1 MINIENKKRKYYILM
16 VLLLATLA
24 VFILPNLIV
33 SSIQGVTQNV
43 AKQLGQNQ
51 NKYTIKVN
59 TSSNFTSTDS
69 PGIFEVLQTHLDGIA
84 FDPNKALYCI
94 EHGAAVGREA
104 GTIPFS
110 VAQQY
115 GYINSPGLEI
125 YWGVSQMGSWY
136 NEPMWQMI
144 TNVYQSP
151 YRTYPL
157 LECTGN
163 HHSVLQQ
170 GGNYYPEVGYIV
182 TYPEMKEVTMAKKVA
197 VWFTEWNRGIDPT
210 GSENGYSEGKALY
223 DEAVLY
229 KEFHDK
235 ITDNGQNIGNGN
247 NPDIK
252 VVDETD
258 QDKLTVKVD
267 QNATTMTI
275 GPYSID
281 YINGVYG
288 NDDLAFGGISDMYMV
303 GYNQEGKKIKDRI
316 EIKEYIDS
324 NNQKKK
330 LEFFEPNESDKSYID
345 KTKQVYPKG
354 KSAGEDEFYIVIDDP
369 NAGSTDPTDVVSY
382 IFLHVEFKWMA
393 VTKTNVCDMEGY
405 VYQINFREEQQPQ
418 FSPFPPYPL
427 PPWGGPPAMSIE
439 AHGFS
444 SLTKIHIQA
453 HGNVLEGERTLYQA
467 DLNIGTD
474 VPPPPEPDII
484 PDVIDI
490 NVYKNS
496 LIILPMQLGGYVWE
510 DVPSGK
516 ENLADGK
523 KNDNDRMLP
532 NIKVTLYTEDGEVAK
547 LMKDPNEQGLSDEEV
562 MTRVNPT
569 YTNEAGY
576 YLFDGLDP
584 MKKYYVEFEY
594 NGQVYLPTDY
604 ERNLGVY
611 NQQPWEVTSKGT
623 ESPDDRDGYD
633 QNFAEIGS
641 APANY
646 QVPSGSIQIAPLKGG
661 YNESFSQYDLMGFKM
676 TESGDYTEETRLID
690 SFYKIEGGEIKETD
704 ELQEGEISKKIK
716 EYIKTNKKSPEKDD
730 IISIYQQIAGGDE
743 ELLKKLQ
750 FIQDTYIK
758 SYTQAQG
765 ADHDLY
771 PIYDAFIVNNKEEE
785 QIQIEGSSLMLNYN
799 NVQSSTIAGVFYQPI
814 YPGQYFINQG
824 LWRRQEVDMALRKDI
839 LYAATRI
846 NGKTEVY
853 EYNKREQLSDAQKE
867 ELRQLRLKYEQG
879 GRKPADYQ
887 AYLKRKAEIEQEN
900 AQNGTGGYWQ
910 IQLRMRD
917 YNNYYDGNYTRELY
931 EADYNYRSDSTNK
944 AGKDKELQLYVTYKI
959 TVRNASESILG
970 EITEIVD
977 FYDKDYEFKE
987 NLSWVMYK
995 GDSNSNDLEEIS
1007 FTESDYYDSIDNLSL
1022 QGNIKNKGKE
1032 VKSADSS
1039 QYESRSSECKSD
1051 MTGEYNDV
1059 YVKGLEGK
1067 KLASGEEA
1075 YIYLTFQVR
1084 KDGDKPV
1091 IVDDDNSLK
1100 ENYVEINGYKTY
1112 YKDGTSLPNGVSK
1125 GSSDA
1130 AGLIDINSTPGNL
1143 CSEDLQGNKYEKNF
1157 ENDTDRAKSIK
1168 VAVDNSFIRSINGN
1182 VWEDKRTQNVSNAII
1197 GDGMRQD
1204 GEIGISGVTVE
1215 LIERLEDGNE
1225 YVWQQVETNNGK
1237 YEFKTDDTGNFI
1249 IPGNYYIKFTYGD
1262 SQATVN
1268 TTANGGKNA
1277 TSYNGQDFKSTVYQ
1291 KDMNSGEEIKEYT
1304 GEQVDGYTGE
1314 YYDVKEIDELSLSG
1328 KNFSDAKD
1336 DWTRRQEII
1345 NYSKDKVTNQ
1355 KAEILAS
1362 PYTDGNTSELISNTS
1377 MTAKTGLMVLQGEY
1391 NRTST
1396 DGDADV
1402 SNGAD
1407 VYKYDND
1414 KNGNYTVN
1422 HVDLGLVER
1431 PKAQLE
1437 LSKKITNVKI
1447 TLANGNILFDAND
1460 QMTDLQWTLKAKEYE
1475 LKNKM
1480 KGNKYEDY
1488 YGSNHRYAYRTDVDN
1503 LVASTYDAVTGNN
1516 GLIVATMDEELMQGA
1531 NIRISYELKVTN
1543 VGETDYEGEDF
1554 YYKGTGAGTI
1564 VTTKADT
1571 VTDYVANNLTF
1582 KEENNVGTEWQKVE
1596 NAITTLGLN
1605 NSIATNI
1612 AKYNDVISTSKLGA
1626 TLAPGQDVKVGL
1638 VLTQLINPENSSDDK
1653 TYDNIAE
1660 ITSISNTV
1668 GRRMAFS
1675 IQGNQDPTE
1684 LPKEVDAVKSERV
1697 TILPPFGSGNTIV
1710 YIAIAATVLVILTV
1724 GIIFIKKKVLSKE

>member
-1 MINIENKKRKYYILM
+1 MINIESKKKKYYILV

-24 VFILPNLIV
+24 VLILPNLIV
-33 SSIQGVTQNV
+33 SSIQDVTKNV
-43 AKQLGQNQ
+43 AKQLDP
-51 NKYTIKVN
+51 NKEPYDIEVIDSYRLN
-59 TSSNFTSTDS
+59 STD
-69 PGIFEVLQTHLDGIA
+69 GTFEVLNRHLTGIA

-94 EHGAAVGREA
+94 EHGAVFGLEA
-104 GTIPFS
+104 GTIPLS
-110 VAQQY
+110 TAQQY
-115 GYINSPGLEI
+115 GYIDWPGFEI
-125 YWGVSQMGSWY
+125 NWGWQRDKSWY
-136 NEPMWQMI
+136 DNYAWRMI
-144 TNVYQSP
+144 LDRANYGIQNP
-151 YRTYPL
+151 FRTYPVL
-157 LECTGN
+157 QCSGN
-163 HHSVLQQ
+163 HYNVLQQ
-170 GGNYYPEVGYIV
+170 GGRYYPEVGYIV
-182 TYPEMKEVTMAKKVA
+182 TYPEMKDITMEKQEALWA
-197 VWFTEWNRGIDPT
+197 TPLNRGSIKPS
-210 GSENGYSEGKALY
+210 GNALY
-223 DEAVLY
+223 NEAIQY

-235 ITDNGQNIGNGN
+235 ITENGSNLGNGKE
-247 NPDIK
+247 PDIK

-258 QDKLTVKVD
+258 QKKLTTNVD
-267 QNATTMTI
+267 QNAKTMTV

-281 YINGVYG
+281 YIYG
-288 NDDLAFGGISDMYMV
+288 AYNNDDLAFGGISDMYMV

-354 KSAGEDEFYIVIDDP
+354 KSAGEDEFKIVIDDP
-369 NAGSTDPTDVVSY
+369 NAGETDPANSVAY
-382 IFLHVEFKWMA
+382 IYLHVEFKWMA
-393 VTKTNVCDMEGY
+393 VTEATICDMKGY
-405 VYQINFREEQQPQ
+405 VYEINFREEIDWP
-418 FSPFPPYPL
+418 PFPGAPI
-427 PPWGGPPAMSIE
+427 WFQ
-439 AHGFS
+439 GFS
-444 SLTKIHIQA
+444 SLSQINVQDHA
-453 HGNVLEGERTLYQA
+453 NVLYGERKLYHA
-467 DLNIGTD
+467 ELNIGTD
-474 VPPPPEPDII
+474 VPPPPHDEI
-484 PDVIDI
+484 IDI
-490 NVYKNS
+490 EKYKNN

-523 KNDNDRMLP
+523 KNDNDRALP
-532 NIKVTLYTEDGEVAK
+532 NIKVTLYTKDGEIAK

-562 MTRVNPT
+562 MSRVNPT
-569 YTNEAGY
+569 YTNGAGY

-584 MKKYYVEFEY
+584 MQKYYVEFEY

-611 NQQPWEVTSKGT
+611 NQQPWEITSKGT
-623 ESPDDRDGYD
+623 ETPSDRDGYD

-641 APANY
+641 SPANY
-646 QVPSGSIQIAPLKGG
+646 QVPSDSIQIAPLKGG

-676 TESGDYTEETRLID
+676 TESGDYTQDTRLID
-690 SFYKIEGGEIKETD
+690 SFYKIEGGNIEETD
-704 ELQEGEISKKIK
+704 EIQEGEISKKIK
-716 EYIKTNKKSPEKDD
+716 EFIKSNKKSPEESD

-750 FIQDTYIK
+750 FIQDTYIN

-765 ADHDLY
+765 AEHDLY

-785 QIQIEGSSLMLNYN
+785 QITITWPNGTGGTTILNYN

-887 AYLKRKAEIEQEN
+887 AYLTRKAEIEQEN

-1396 DGDADV
+1396 DGDAGV

-1488 YGSNHRYAYRTDVDN
+1488 YGSNHRYAYRADVDN
-1503 LVASTYDAVTGNN
+1503 LVASTYDAITGNN